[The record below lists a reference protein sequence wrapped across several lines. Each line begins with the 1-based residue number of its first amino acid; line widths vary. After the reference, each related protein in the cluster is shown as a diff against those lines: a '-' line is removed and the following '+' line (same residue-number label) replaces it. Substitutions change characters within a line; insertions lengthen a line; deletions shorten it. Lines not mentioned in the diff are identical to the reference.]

1 MGYRTI
7 LAVLAALL
15 VSACSGIPQRTSDQE
30 QLERF
35 QQYAGEPV
43 SSVPYLGRYDSWRP
57 LGRDNLVI
65 WTGIND
71 AYLLT
76 VAGACFDLPFK
87 HRIAIKSRGPTLSR
101 GDSVIVG
108 RGQSCM
114 ITEIRPVDYRKMKQ
128 DAKAKQQE
136 ETNSAGE

>member
-1 MGYRTI
+1 MSYRSIVAAFVALI
-7 LAVLAALL
+7 L
-15 VSACSGIPQRTSDQE
+15 SACSGIPQRTSDKE

-35 QQYAGEPV
+35 EQYAGEPV
-43 SSVPYLGRYDSWRP
+43 NSVPYLGRYDSWRP
-57 LGRDNLVI
+57 LGRDNLVV

-76 VAGACFDLPFK
+76 IAGPCNDLPFVN
-87 HRIAIKSRGPTLSR
+87 RIAIKTRGSTLDR

-108 RGQSCM
+108 RGQSCL

-128 DAKAKQQE
+128 DSR
-136 ETNSAGE
+136 SASE